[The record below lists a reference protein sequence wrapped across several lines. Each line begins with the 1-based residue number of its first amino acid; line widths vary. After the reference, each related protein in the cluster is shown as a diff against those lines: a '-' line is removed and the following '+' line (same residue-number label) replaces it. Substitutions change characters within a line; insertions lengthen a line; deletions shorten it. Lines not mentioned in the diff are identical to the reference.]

1 MAPIVGFDAV
11 MKPETLAAFFRKNG
25 SSPVRTGFINGLPG
39 FGSLEALGLTRCAR
53 PVKERG
59 RHDLRLRSPMPR
71 HSCLRKPIAGAMELP
86 DFLA

>member
-1 MAPIVGFDAV
+1 MAPIAGFNAV
-11 MKPETLAAFFRKNG
+11 MKHETLAAFFRKNG
-25 SSPVRTGFINGLPG
+25 PRPVRTGFINGLPG
-39 FGSLEALGLTRCAR
+39 LGPLEALDLTRCAR

-71 HSCLRKPIAGAMELP
+71 HICLRKPIAGAMELP